1 MSIRM
6 LARELYQLLKKV
18 EAIEK
23 QILDAPVDQR
33 EALKDQLRKT
43 KAEQCRMRKTL
54 DGRKG

>member
-1 MSIRM
+1 M

-18 EAIEK
+18 EEIEK